1 MTEHSR
7 GRGRSE
13 KNSADNAGT
22 GGQKA
27 PEMSGEPCRC
37 KEIALKTPS
46 ELLKLALKDLAF
58 WKKKK

>member
-1 MTEHSR
+1 MREHSKR
-7 GRGRSE
+7 RDRSG
-13 KNSADNAGT
+13 KNPVDNDSP

-46 ELLKLALKDLAF
+46 ELLKFALKDLAF